1 MISVDIEVDDTLGVG
16 YSELSEG
23 IILKLKH
30 NIIIFIT
37 GGKIG
42 IFDNST
48 IDSFSGDFSKISTS
62 KIILQIE
69 EEEGKIDEISNAI
82 H

>member
-16 YSELSEG
+16 YSESSDG
-23 IILKLKH
+23 MILKLKH
-30 NIIIFIT
+30 NILIFIT
-37 GGKIG
+37 GWKIG

-48 IDSFSGDFSKISTS
+48 IDIVNGDFSKISTS
-62 KIILQIE
+62 KVILQVE
-69 EEEGKIDEISNAI
+69 DEDKIDEISSTI

>member
-16 YSELSEG
+16 YSKLSEG
-23 IILKLKH
+23 MILKLKH
-30 NIIIFIT
+30 NILIFIT

-48 IDSFSGDFSKISTS
+48 IDSVNGDFSKISTS
-62 KIILQIE
+62 KIILQVE
-69 EEEGKIDEISNAI
+69 NEDKIDEISSTI

>member
-16 YSELSEG
+16 YSKLSEG
-23 IILKLKH
+23 MILKLKH
-30 NIIIFIT
+30 NILIFIT

-48 IDSFSGDFSKISTS
+48 IDSVNGDFSKISTS
-62 KIILQIE
+62 KIILQVE
-69 EEEGKIDEISNAI
+69 DEDKIDEISSTI

>member
-16 YSELSEG
+16 YSKLSEG
-23 IILKLKH
+23 MILKLKH
-30 NIIIFIT
+30 NILIFIT

-48 IDSFSGDFSKISTS
+48 IDSVNGDFSKISTS
-62 KIILQIE
+62 TIILQVE
-69 EEEGKIDEISNAI
+69 DEDKIDEISSTI

>member
-23 IILKLKH
+23 MILKLKH
-30 NIIIFIT
+30 NILIFIT

-48 IDSFSGDFSKISTS
+48 IDSVNGDFSKIPTS
-62 KIILQIE
+62 GIILQIE
-69 EEEGKIDEISNAI
+69 EEGGEIDEIPSI
-82 H
+82 VH

>member
-1 MISVDIEVDDTLGVG
+1 MISVDIEVDDTLEVG
-16 YSELSEG
+16 YSKLSEG
-23 IILKLKH
+23 MILKLKH
-30 NIIIFIT
+30 NILIFIT

-48 IDSFSGDFSKISTS
+48 IDSVSGDFSKISTS
-62 KIILQIE
+62 KIILQVE
-69 EEEGKIDEISNAI
+69 DEDKIDEISSTI

>member
-16 YSELSEG
+16 YSKLSEG
-23 IILKLKH
+23 MILELKH
-30 NIIIFIT
+30 NILIFIT

-48 IDSFSGDFSKISTS
+48 IDSVNGDFSKISTS
-62 KIILQIE
+62 KIILQVE
-69 EEEGKIDEISNAI
+69 DEDKIGEISSTI

>member
-16 YSELSEG
+16 YLKLSEG
-23 IILKLKH
+23 MILKLKH
-30 NIIIFIT
+30 NILIFIT

-48 IDSFSGDFSKISTS
+48 IDSVNGDFSKISTS
-62 KIILQIE
+62 KVILQVE
-69 EEEGKIDEISNAI
+69 DEDKIDEISSTI

>member
-1 MISVDIEVDDTLGVG
+1 MISVDIEVDNTLGVG
-16 YSELSEG
+16 YSKLSEG
-23 IILKLKH
+23 MILKLKH
-30 NIIIFIT
+30 NILIFIT

-48 IDSFSGDFSKISTS
+48 IDSVNGDFSKISTS
-62 KIILQIE
+62 KVILQVE
-69 EEEGKIDEISNAI
+69 DEDKIDEISSTI

>member
-16 YSELSEG
+16 YSKLSEG
-23 IILKLKH
+23 MILKLKH
-30 NIIIFIT
+30 NILIFIT

-48 IDSFSGDFSKISTS
+48 IDSVNGDFSKISTS
-62 KIILQIE
+62 KVILQVE
-69 EEEGKIDEISNAI
+69 DEDKIDEISSTI

>member
-1 MISVDIEVDDTLGVG
+1 MISVDIEVDDSLGVG

-23 IILKLKH
+23 MVLKLKH
-30 NIIIFIT
+30 NILIFIT

-48 IDSFSGDFSKISTS
+48 IDNVSGDFSKISTS
-62 KIILQIE
+62 RIVLQV
-69 EEEGKIDEISNAI
+69 EEEGGEFDEISSAI